1 MVPTKDLRVKY
12 VPIGDVHPYE
22 DNPRRNDDAV
32 EAVAASIREFG
43 WKQPIVVDADGTIVV
58 GHTRYKAALALGMD
72 EVPVVVASDLTPEQ
86 CAAYRLADN
95 RVGELAEWDAELLA
109 QELDGLADLDMSAFG
124 FTERDMERAASG
136 DVDFSNLDA
145 MSGDGDDEYDEFVDK
160 FKPKKTT
167 DDCYTPPEVY
177 EVIRDWACAEYGID
191 PAKVV
196 RPFYPGG
203 DYESFDYSNGVVVLD
218 NPPFSIISKIT
229 AFYLDNGIPFFLFA
243 PSLTAFG
250 GASVCMRCCH
260 ILCDAQIEYENGA
273 VVHTSFVTSYDE
285 GIVARTAP
293 DLTRQVN
300 DKVAELRHEKAR
312 NLPKYEYPREVLT
325 AAMLSNMAKAGVE
338 LKVPASQCVRI
349 GRLDAQEESGSSIYG
364 GGLLVSE
371 RIAAERKEAERIA
384 AERNS
389 EQGGG
394 AGSAADM
401 GAERPRTR
409 DSEVAR

>member
-58 GHTRYKAALALGMD
+58 GHTRYKAALALEMTH
-72 EVPVVVASDLTPEQ
+72 VPVVVASDLTPEQ